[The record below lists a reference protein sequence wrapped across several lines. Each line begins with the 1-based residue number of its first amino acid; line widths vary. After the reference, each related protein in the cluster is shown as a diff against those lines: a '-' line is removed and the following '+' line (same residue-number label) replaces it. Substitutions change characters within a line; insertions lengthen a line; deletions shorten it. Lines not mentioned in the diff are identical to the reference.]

1 MSLGRGGDPVVPAR
15 EGKRELELDRF
26 EVLAFLD
33 HLFVRTGVDFRQYAQ
48 VSIRRR
54 LHRVMIEDGAPT
66 LEALR
71 ARMTDPG
78 AARRIVHRL
87 CVTVTSMFRDPEF
100 WVAFRREVVPRLRA
114 LPLIRIWHAGCA
126 TGEEA
131 YSLAIVLREEGLY
144 TRSRI
149 YATDVDESA
158 LDRAR
163 SATYPLDQVREYTRN
178 YARAGGTRAFSEYYS
193 ASSDGV
199 ELRPGLRRHVIL
211 ARHNLATDESFNE
224 FHVVLCRNVLIYF
237 DEALQARSHDLLWRS
252 LAPGAVLALGQREI
266 VPPNLDRRYE
276 RLDPAQKLYVRAEGV
291 R

>member
-1 MSLGRGGDPVVPAR
+1 MLPATVDGGEPR
-15 EGKRELELDRF
+15 LDRG

-33 HLFVRTGVDFRQYAQ
+33 HVFVRTGVDFRQYAQ
-48 VSIRRR
+48 ASVRRR
-54 LHRVMIEDGAPT
+54 LQRVMVEDGAPS
-66 LEALR
+66 LDALR
-71 ARMTDPG
+71 ARIVDPG
-78 AARRIVHRL
+78 AARRLVHRL
-87 CVTVTSMFRDPEF
+87 CVTVTSMFRDPDF
-100 WVAFRREVVPRLRA
+100 WVAFRRVVVPRLRA

-126 TGEEA
+126 TGEEP

-144 TRSRI
+144 ARSRI

-163 SATYPLDQVREYTRN
+163 AATYPLEQVREYSRN
-178 YARAGGTRAFSEYYS
+178 YARAGGTSAFSEYYT
-193 ASSDGV
+193 ASIDGV
-199 ELRPGLRRHVIL
+199 ELRPRLRRHVIV

-237 DEALQARSHDLLWRS
+237 DESLQERSHDLLWRS

-266 VPPNLDRRYE
+266 VPPHLDERYE
-276 RLDPAQKLYVRAEGV
+276 QLDLAQKLYVRAEGV